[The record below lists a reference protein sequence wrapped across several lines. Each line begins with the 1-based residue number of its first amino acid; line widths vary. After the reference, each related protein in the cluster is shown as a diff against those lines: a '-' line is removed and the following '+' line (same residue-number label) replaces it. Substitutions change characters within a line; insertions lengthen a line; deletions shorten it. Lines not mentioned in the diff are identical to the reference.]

1 MRRFSHRQIERMMR
15 KLGMKVEPLEG
26 VSYVEI
32 CKEDGQIIHIE
43 SPEVIKMEVSGQTIF
58 QISGGEISVLEEEKE
73 EKEEI
78 EITDEDIEIVSQQAG
93 VDKETARKALIVTKG
108 DLVKAIMML
117 KESRTT

>member
-26 VSYVEI
+26 ISYVEI
-32 CKEDGQIIHIE
+32 YKEDGQIIHIE
-43 SPEVIKMEVSGQTIF
+43 NPEVIKMEVSGQTIF

-73 EKEEI
+73 EEEEI

-93 VDKETARKALIVTKG
+93 VDRETARKALIVTKG

-117 KESRTT
+117 KESKTI